1 MDKFI
6 EYLLNKGKAETVV
19 ATTIFVFFPTYLIVL
34 LYYPEWFKDTDIIKI
49 TVLNIGALAF
59 AYIFQMII
67 YLSTNLVFTRKG
79 RTMEEI
85 IIMPIVVLGIV
96 VNFAI
101 FSRII
106 CENIVYVILAN
117 FGLSVIIDI
126 IIAVL
131 YEKSMGIFDN

>member
-1 MDKFI
+1 
-6 EYLLNKGKAETVV
+6 
-19 ATTIFVFFPTYLIVL
+19 
-34 LYYPEWFKDTDIIKI
+34 
-49 TVLNIGALAF
+49 
-59 AYIFQMII
+59 
-67 YLSTNLVFTRKG
+67 
-79 RTMEEI
+79 MEEI